1 MADMD
6 RGIKEAASRQPNQNY
21 ITATSEIVLLSAMI
35 SSLQGVILISLS
47 AVKPGSVQIFNYDI
61 SSQIF
66 ED

>member
-6 RGIKEAASRQPNQNY
+6 RGIKEAATRQPNKNY
-21 ITATSEIVLLSAMI
+21 ITATSEIALLSAMI